1 MAKSTPTI
9 RVTTKAYSAALKGDW
24 EDIKRLYESNRGE
37 AVKPLTVTNDNI
49 LHIAVYSRKKSPVEE
64 LLKIVPAECVG
75 KTNDFLNTPLH
86 EAGVI
91 GNVEAAKVL
100 VRRSRAE
107 LDARNVLGE
116 TPLFRSAAFGVT
128 EMVKYLASELG
139 PIRVLT
145 DDIQRVR
152 DDKTSILHIAVMGQH
167 FETALW
173 LLKNDTT
180 LGDLKDQSGRTCL
193 HLLASMPR
201 AFKSGYPMGTLKGLI
216 YFYLPSINEDND
228 DAQEPCCQN
237 SDSDLERGYEAKDHH
252 HRCYRHSY
260 FPRGWPPID
269 KIWNEKR
276 KHELALKLAK
286 MLIPRDTSWEETH
299 TKPDLGMVSLGDGKE
314 VKTSEAIRIEED
326 EAGKGRAPKKS
337 EAIIGASPTTPLLVA
352 TSTGIVEM
360 VEEILKVYPEAI
372 EHVSDKGQNIMHV
385 AIRHRRKEIFSL
397 VKKMMKIPMARL
409 VRKIDDDGNT
419 LLHHV
424 ADTRDY
430 GGGTQPNPAL
440 QLQEEL
446 QWFESVRELIPTH
459 YELHHNNNDEGAEEF
474 FEKSHKE
481 LLNEAQSWL
490 KRTAESCSVIAV
502 LIATAAFTAAY
513 TVPGGSDDKTGLP
526 LLLHNPFFL
535 AFTVLDVLSLVSS
548 LTCVVLFI
556 SIVTSPFRLE
566 DFRYSLP
573 RKLTFAFTFLFLSV
587 ALMMLAFSVTV
598 LLLVHMK
605 KRWSMM
611 VVYAV
616 AFVPVT
622 VFALLQFPLYASF
635 VGTLRESLSMMRMVL
650 PRLVKNVRGRPS
662 YSRNE

>member
-1 MAKSTPTI
+1 MAESAPTL
-9 RVTTKAYSAALKGDW
+9 RVTTKAYGAALNGDW
-24 EDIKRLYESNRGE
+24 ETIKRLYESNRGE
-37 AVKPLTVTNDNI
+37 AVKPLTVTNDNV
-49 LHIAVYSRKKSPVEE
+49 LHIAVYSGSKSPVEE
-64 LLKIVPAECVG
+64 LLEIVPYECVG
-75 KTNDFLNTPLH
+75 KNNDFLNTPLH

-91 GNVEAAKVL
+91 GNVEAARVL
-100 VRRSRAE
+100 VRHSMAE

-139 PIRVLT
+139 QSRVLT

-152 DDKTSILHIAVMGQH
+152 YDKTSILHIAVMGLH

-201 AFKSGYPMGTLKGLI
+201 AFKSGYPMGKLKGW
-216 YFYLPSINEDND
+216 LPIH
-228 DAQEPCCQN
+228 Q
-237 SDSDLERGYEAKDHH
+237 
-252 HRCYRHSY
+252 
-260 FPRGWPPID
+260 
-269 KIWNEKR
+269 IWKEKR
-276 KHELALKLAK
+276 KHELALKLSK

-299 TKPDLGMVSLGDGKE
+299 TKPDLGMVFLGD
-314 VKTSEAIRIEED
+314 VKTSGDQELTNYSSIRIEED

-337 EAIIGASPTTPLLVA
+337 EAIIPASPTTPLLVA

-385 AIRHRRKEIFSL
+385 AIRYRRKEIFSL
-397 VKKMMKIPMARL
+397 VKKMMRIPMPRL
-409 VRKIDDDGNT
+409 VRKIDDNGYT
-419 LLHHV
+419 LFHHV
-424 ADTRDY
+424 ADMRDY

-459 YELHHNNNDEGAEEF
+459 YELHHNTKDEVAEEF
-474 FEKSHKE
+474 FERSHKE
-481 LLNEAQSWL
+481 LLNEAQNWL

-513 TVPGGSDDKTGLP
+513 TVPGGSDEKTGLP
-526 LLLHNPFFL
+526 LLLHNPFFI

-556 SIVTSPFRLE
+556 AIVTSPFRLR

-605 KRWSMM
+605 KRWSML

-622 VFALLQFPLYASF
+622 VFAIIQFPLYASF
-635 VGTLRESLSMMRMVL
+635 VGTLRESLSLMRMLL
-650 PRLVKNVRGRPS
+650 PRRPS